1 MTSNGAGMQLHDRA
15 TRGECLTPEERSRL
29 EDWYASQDAQ
39 ESQLLQ
45 RHGKLSDLSQLRAQ
59 IDTALAHITSTTQR
73 IQQVTAENETIRNEI
88 ATLRRQLSSAQSA

>member
-1 MTSNGAGMQLHDRA
+1 MTLNEAGMQLHDRA
-15 TRGECLTPEERSRL
+15 TRGEPLTPEERSQL
-29 EDWYASQDAQ
+29 EDWYALQDAQ

-45 RHGKLSDLSQLRAQ
+45 RHGKLSDPSQLRAQ

-88 ATLRRQLSSAQSA
+88 ATLRQQLSSAQSA